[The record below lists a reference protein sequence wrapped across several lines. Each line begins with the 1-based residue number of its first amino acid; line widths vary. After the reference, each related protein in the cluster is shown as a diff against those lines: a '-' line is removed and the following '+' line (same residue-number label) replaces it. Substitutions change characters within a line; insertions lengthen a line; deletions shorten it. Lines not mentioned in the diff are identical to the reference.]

1 MIDKGIKM
9 ELSRRAFFGAAACA
23 TAACGVAKAV
33 FAAQVGDADK
43 NAEAEGIGIE
53 EGCDLIGAAYEVDV
67 LVVGS
72 GITGMCATTKLAEE
86 GLSVLLCEAAGF
98 WGGST
103 SVAEGCFAIDSRLQ
117 QEGDYEYDDADTV
130 IANELASSNYMA
142 KSAIVESVVRNSG
155 DNINWMLDHGVQY
168 NRIQKNTWHVY
179 EGHGAA
185 MIDALLSCAQ
195 AAGATCLQECRV
207 KRAVMSDGKVVGAIV
222 QGADGEE
229 FAVKCSAI
237 MLAGGGFAKNAE
249 LRQEKFCWLDTDRVY
264 DATVGCQ
271 MGDSY
276 YIAKA
281 AGGNSHGMCT
291 MGWYDPALK
300 SWPFFQHISV
310 GACNTPYLWINENA
324 QRWIA
329 EDMTIR
335 FGEVCFA
342 LFGQARPIALLT
354 QAAVDKLVNEGEPV
368 GWGAYVFSGDCLTD
382 MPEQLEQ
389 AMADEPEGF
398 YWADSLDELAAKLD
412 VDAATLNETVDRY
425 RGYVEKGIDE
435 EFGKDPQYLWEV
447 PQDTRWYAWDLIAN
461 QQNCT
466 GGVVINEKCEV
477 VDEVGK
483 PIAGLYAG
491 GADASGLLGFV
502 YPNNYPGTKQSFAM
516 NCGLRGAESIAE
528 YVANIGLIG
537 K

>member
-1 MIDKGIKM
+1 MMYSKEGGFVM
-9 ELSRRAFFGAAACA
+9 EITRRDFVGAAA
-23 TAACGVAKAV
+23 TAAVLTGAASLAQ
-33 FAAQVGDADK
+33 AAQIGDADA
-43 NAEAEGIGIE
+43 NAKAEGIGVE
-53 EGCDLIGAAYEVDV
+53 EGTDLSDASYDVDV

-72 GITGMCATTKLAEE
+72 GITGVCTATKTAES

-117 QEGDYEYDDADTV
+117 QKGDYEYDDADTV
-130 IANELASSNYMA
+130 IAHELASSNYMA

-155 DNINWMLDHGVQY
+155 ENINWMLDHGVQY

-185 MIDALLSCAQ
+185 MIETLLGCAQ
-195 AAGATCLQECRV
+195 AAGATCIQESRV
-207 KRAVMSDGKVVGAIV
+207 KRAVMRDGAVAGAVVQGSDGR
-222 QGADGEE
+222 E
-229 FAVKCSAI
+229 FYVKCRAI

-281 AGGNSHGMCT
+281 AGCNTHGMCT

-354 QAAVDKLVNEGEPV
+354 QAAVDRLVNEGEPV
-368 GWGAYVFSGDCLTD
+368 GWGAYVFNGDCLTD
-382 MPEQLEQ
+382 MPAQLEQ

-398 YWADSLDELAAKLD
+398 YWADSLDELAEKLD
-412 VDAATLNETVDRY
+412 VDAKALNETVERY
-425 RGYVEKGIDE
+425 RGYVAKGVDE

-447 PQDTRWYAWDLIAN
+447 PEDTRWYAWDLLAN

-466 GGVVINEKCEV
+466 GGVVINAACEV
-477 VDEVGK
+477 VDEEGK
-483 PIAGLYAG
+483 AIPGLYAG

-502 YPNNYPGTKQSFAM
+502 YPNNYPGTKQSFSM
-516 NCGLRGAESIAE
+516 NCGLRAAESIAE
-528 YVANIGLIG
+528 YVARA
-537 K
+537 